1 MLDVDQLPTHP
12 LFRDGLASAALLVVV
27 VLLRSG
33 AARWI
38 EAAELAPFRRRNL
51 LILTRNAAVLAFV
64 GGLVIIWARELQS
77 VALSLA
83 AIAVALVIASKEL
96 ILCLSGSIL
105 RISGSGFRIGDRIEI
120 GGIRGDVIDIGALTT
135 TLLEVGPGPAVHKST
150 GRTVV
155 LPNSHFLLHPVTNE
169 TFTGPFVLHA
179 ATLPLSRDEDWQDA
193 ERRLLAAAHEEC
205 DGYLDDARAN
215 MEKLGRKHGLL
226 PPSVEPQS
234 WLRVPKP
241 GEIELIVRFPA
252 PARLRGQVEQSIL
265 RRFFESGRARPS
277 SHGDE
282 PRARDSVLPPSPL
295 SKP

>member
-1 MLDVDQLPTHP
+1 MPSLPDITHNAM
-12 LFRDGLASAALLVVV
+12 FQDGLASAALLALV

-38 EAAELAPFRRRNL
+38 QAAELPPTRQRNL
-51 LILTRNAAVLAFV
+51 LILTRNIAILAFV

-96 ILCLSGSIL
+96 ILCLSGAIL
-105 RISGSGFRIGDRIEI
+105 RISGAGFSLGDRIEI
-120 GGIRGDVIDIGALTT
+120 AGIRGDVIDIGALTT
-135 TLLEVGPGPAVHKST
+135 TVLEVGPGPAVHKST

-155 LPNSHFLLHPVTNE
+155 FPNSHFLLHPVTNE

-179 ATLPLSRDEDWQDA
+179 TTMPLSSADDWQGA
-193 ERRLLAAAHEEC
+193 ERRLLDAARVEC
-205 DGYLDDARAN
+205 ASYLDDARAN
-215 MEKLGRKHGLL
+215 MEKLGRKHGLM

-241 GEIELIVRFPA
+241 GEIELVVRYPA
-252 PARLRGQVEQSIL
+252 PARLRGQIEQAIL
-265 RRFFESGRARPS
+265 RRYFESAPARVR
-277 SHGDE
+277 E
-282 PRARDSVLPPSPL
+282 PADDAR
-295 SKP
+295 